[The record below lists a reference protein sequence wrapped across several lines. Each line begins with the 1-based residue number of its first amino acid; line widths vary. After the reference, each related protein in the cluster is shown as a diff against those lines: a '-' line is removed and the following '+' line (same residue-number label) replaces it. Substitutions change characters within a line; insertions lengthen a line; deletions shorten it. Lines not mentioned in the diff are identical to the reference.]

1 MQRLLEEK
9 TVHMAHG
16 PAARYEGSLRLLH
29 DCGQP
34 RSNRREPSKQPTLGH
49 ENEHDALSDTE
60 SYVAAGSA
68 GSGYLGQCGRRARTK
83 VGDVGCAICD
93 IFRSNGTKVGSSR
106 SADLQVICPG
116 LVWSWDGIDGAIQ
129 SPDDQVDVQ
138 SEVSEWRA
146 LWLSSRREMGDA
158 WYGEG

>member
-1 MQRLLEEK
+1 MQRFLEEK

-16 PAARYEGSLRLLH
+16 SAARHEGSLRLLH

-34 RSNRREPSKQPTLGH
+34 RSNRREPSKRPTLGY
-49 ENEHDALSDTE
+49 ENEHDAPSDTE
-60 SYVAAGSA
+60 SCVAAGSD
-68 GSGYLGQCGRRARTK
+68 GSGYQGQCGRCARIW

-93 IFRSNGTKVGSSR
+93 IVRSNGTKVGSSR

-116 LVWSWDGIDGAIQ
+116 LVWSWDGINGAIQ
-129 SPDDQVDVQ
+129 SRDDQVDLQ

-146 LWLSSRREMGDA
+146 VWLSSRREVGNA
-158 WYGEG
+158 GYGEE